1 MPPIQAP
8 EPTPRPVPRSAWLT
22 HAALVTVL
30 CSSCSPI
37 GMTRL
42 EPDLPKGV
50 QPECTS
56 TWTLPAIDMG
66 LAVISGSA
74 AVLLHA
80 AASSRENDGE
90 SAGGFRA
97 TGWGATGV
105 AVGFMASGAWGAYQ
119 RTRCRRAEVAYEGAG
134 APTFL
139 EESQPLKGSTGA
151 ACKDDKDC
159 DEDLVCGEPM
169 KTCVPSSSPE
179 ESPPP

>member
-1 MPPIQAP
+1 MSLIQAP
-8 EPTPRPVPRSAWLT
+8 APTPRPVPRPALLL
-22 HAALVTVL
+22 HAVLVTVM

-66 LAVISGSA
+66 LAVITGSA
-74 AVLLHA
+74 AVLFHA
-80 AASSRENDGE
+80 AASSQENDGE
-90 SAGGFRA
+90 SGGAFRA
-97 TGWGATGV
+97 SGWGATGV

-119 RTRCRRAEVAYEGAG
+119 RTRCRRAEVAYEGG
-134 APTFL
+134 GEPTFL
-139 EESQPLKGSTGA
+139 QENRPLKGA
-151 ACKDDKDC
+151 AGSACTDDKDC
-159 DEDLVCGEPM
+159 DEDLICGEPM
-169 KTCVPSSSPE
+169 KTCIPANSTE